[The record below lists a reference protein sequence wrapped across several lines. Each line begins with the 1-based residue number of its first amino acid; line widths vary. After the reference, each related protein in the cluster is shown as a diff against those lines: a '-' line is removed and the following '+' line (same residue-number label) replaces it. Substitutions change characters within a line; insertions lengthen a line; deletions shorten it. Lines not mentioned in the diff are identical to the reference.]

1 MIYRDSFKLLM
12 KRIKLLFF
20 SLLLSFNISAF
31 DEFLVSDIRI
41 IGLQRVSTGSIFN
54 VIPISVGDKIDI
66 RKSNDIVKSLFSTEQ
81 FDDIQIG
88 KDSNTLI
95 ITVVERPS
103 ISAIELS
110 GNKALKTEQLLESL
124 DGVGIKEGEV
134 YKRSTL
140 EKVKSELIR
149 SYASNGRYGAGVEIN
164 EIIKPRNRIEI
175 NIEVD
180 EGNSAKI
187 EKIIIIG
194 NEIYSD
200 EDLLDSFE
208 LSEGSFFSFLS
219 SDNQYSREKLIGD
232 IETLESF
239 YRDRGYLKFSI
250 ESSQISLSRDKKSI
264 FITYNVNEGKKYTI
278 NNVNVVG
285 EIPFDEQL
293 YLEIIDS
300 LKDETYSQA
309 QITNIEEF
317 FLNVLGNRGYA
328 FAEVSGGTEVIED
341 SNKVDLTFSIA
352 PGNKTYTRKILFTGN
367 NITQDH
373 VLRREMR
380 QFEGAWSSDNSIE
393 AGKVRLERLGFFKE
407 VNVETIPVAGSEDQI
422 DIIYSVEEETTGS
435 VGGNIGY
442 SDFGLM
448 LGFNLQEKNFFGT
461 GNTVGIG
468 INKNI
473 YSEVYNLSFM
483 DPYATKDGV
492 SLGYNIYFRET
503 DYGEFNV
510 ANYLT
515 NSNGFGAQFGYPTSD
530 ITRLGFNL
538 TYDKTDIDVG
548 TLPAREI
555 YDFVSKEG
563 NVFETVT
570 AQFSWQRVTLNRGLF
585 PTAGSSTVV
594 SLSSTI
600 PGSDLSYY
608 RTNIRQ
614 RYYRPLSQNFVFG
627 FQGEIGYLDA
637 YGDTEETP
645 FFQNFYAGGPRSL
658 RGFESNTLGPRSTD
672 APCYEF
678 NYEEETC
685 PNLLDIDGDGELD
698 SPYINPY
705 ANSTSRYRDRPIGGN
720 IKVEG
725 SIQLIFKLPF
735 IEDQR
740 SLRSALFFD
749 FGNVFSNNCK
759 EYQINC
765 AEPSVEDLRYS
776 YGVGVTWIT
785 GFGPLSLAIA
795 KPTNAGPRER
805 TEEFQFT
812 VGNVF

>member
-1 MIYRDSFKLLM
+1 MKFKTIFLTA
-12 KRIKLLFF
+12 
-20 SLLLSFNISAF
+20 LLSFNLLSF

-41 IGLQRVSTGSIFN
+41 VGLQRVSTGSIFN
-54 VIPISVGDKIDI
+54 VIPISVGDRIDL
-66 RKSNDIVKSLFSTEQ
+66 RKSTDIVRSLFSTEQ
-81 FDDIQIG
+81 FDDIQVSKEG
-88 KDSNTLI
+88 NTLI
-95 ITVVERPS
+95 ISVIERPS
-103 ISAIELS
+103 ISAIDIS

-140 EKVKSELIR
+140 EKVKSELVR
-149 SYASNGRYGAGVEIN
+149 SYASNGRYGAGVEIE
-164 EIIKPRNRIEI
+164 EITKPRNRIDI
-175 NIEVD
+175 NIIVD

-187 EKIIIIG
+187 KKINIIG
-194 NEIYSD
+194 NEIFTD
-200 EDLLDSFE
+200 EELLDSFE

-219 SDNQYSREKLIGD
+219 NNNQYSREKLVGD
-232 IETLESF
+232 IETLESY

-264 FITYNVNEGKKYTI
+264 FITFNVNEGKKYTI
-278 NNVNVVG
+278 NNVNIIG
-285 EIPFDEQL
+285 EIPFEENI
-293 YLEIIDS
+293 YINILEN
-300 LKDETYSQA
+300 LKKETYSQA
-309 QITNIEEF
+309 QITSIEEF
-317 FLNVLGNRGYA
+317 FVDVLGNRGYA
-328 FAEVSGGTEVIED
+328 FAEVKGDTETIDD
-341 SNKVDLTFSIA
+341 SNQVDLTFAVI
-352 PGNKTYTRKILFTGN
+352 PGKKTYTRKILFTGN
-367 NITQDH
+367 HVTQDE

-380 QFEGAWSSDNSIE
+380 QFEGAWSSNNSIE
-393 AGKVRLERLGFFKE
+393 AGKVRLERLGYFKE
-407 VNVETIPVAGSEDQI
+407 VNVETLPVVGTEDQI
-422 DIIYSVEEETTGS
+422 DIVYSVEEETTGS
-435 VGGNIGY
+435 VGGNLGY

-448 LGFNLQEKNFFGT
+448 LGFNLQEQNFLGS

-473 YSEVYNLSFM
+473 YSESYNISFV
-483 DPYATKDGV
+483 DPYATEDGV

-515 NSNGFGAQFGYPTSD
+515 NSNGLGAQFGYPISD
-530 ITRLGFNL
+530 ITRLGFSL

-555 YDFVSKEG
+555 YDFVAAEG
-563 NVFETVT
+563 NLFETLS
-570 AQFSWQRVTLNRGLF
+570 AQASWQRVTLNRGLF
-585 PTAGSSTVV
+585 PTSGSSTVL
-594 SLSSTI
+594 SLSATI
-600 PGSDLSYY
+600 PGSDLNYY
-608 RTNIRQ
+608 RANIRQ
-614 RYYRPLSQNFVFG
+614 RYYRPLSNNFVFG
-627 FQGEIGYLDA
+627 FQGELGYLNA

-685 PNLLDIDGDGELD
+685 PNLIDTDGDGVLD

-705 ANSTSRYRDRPIGGN
+705 ANTTSRYRDRPIGGN
-720 IKVEG
+720 IKIEG
-725 SIQLIFKLPF
+725 SLQLIFKLPI

-740 SLRSALFFD
+740 SIRSAFFLD
-749 FGNVFSNNCK
+749 FGNVFSDNCRD
-759 EYQINC
+759 YQINC
-765 AEPSVEDLRYS
+765 YKPSVDDLRYS

-795 KPTNAGPRER
+795 KPSNAGPQER

>member
-1 MIYRDSFKLLM
+1 M
-12 KRIKLLFF
+12 KQIKLVLI
-20 SLLLSFNISAF
+20 SLLLSTQLLAF

-54 VIPISVGDKIDI
+54 VIPISVGDKIDS

-88 KDSNTLI
+88 KDGNTLI
-95 ITVVERPS
+95 ITVTERPS
-103 ISAIELS
+103 ISAIDIS
-110 GNKALKTEQLLESL
+110 GNKALKTEQLMESL

-140 EKVKSELIR
+140 EKVKSELVR
-149 SYASNGRYGAGVEIN
+149 SYASNGRYGAGVEI
-164 EIIKPRNRIEI
+164 EEVIKPRNRIEI
-175 NIEVD
+175 NIDVD
-180 EGNSAKI
+180 EGKSATIKKI
-187 EKIIIIG
+187 NIIG
-194 NEIYSD
+194 NEIYTNEELID
-200 EDLLDSFE
+200 GFE
-208 LSEGSFFSFLS
+208 LSEGSFFSFLAN
-219 SDNQYSREKLIGD
+219 DNQYSREKLKGD

-239 YRDRGYLKFSI
+239 YRNRGYLKFSI

-264 FITYNVNEGKKYTI
+264 FITFNVNEGDKYKI
-278 NNVNVVG
+278 NDVDVVG
-285 EIPFDEQL
+285 DIPFEEAIYKDIVE
-293 YLEIIDS
+293 S
-300 LKDETYSQA
+300 LKDTTYSQA
-309 QITNIEEF
+309 QITGIEEYF
-317 FLNVLGNRGYA
+317 INILGNRGYA
-328 FAEVSGGTEVIED
+328 FAEVAGNPEIDEESNEVKLI
-341 SNKVDLTFSIA
+341 FSVQ
-352 PGNKTYTRKILFTGN
+352 PGNRTYTRKILFTGN
-367 NITQDH
+367 NITQDQ

-380 QFEGAWSSDNSIE
+380 QFEGAWTSDNAIE
-393 AGKVRLERLGFFKE
+393 AGKVRLERLGYFKE
-407 VNVETIPVAGSEDQI
+407 VSVETIPVPGTDDQI
-422 DIIYSVEEETTGS
+422 DISYSVEEETTGS
-435 VGGNIGY
+435 IGGNIGY

-448 LGFNLQEKNFFGT
+448 LGFNLQEQNFLGS

-473 YSEVYNLSFM
+473 YSEMYNISYM
-483 DPYATKDGV
+483 NPYATRDGV
-492 SLGYNIYFRET
+492 SLGYNLYFRET

-515 NSNGFGAQFGYPTSD
+515 NSNGFGAQFGYPISD
-530 ITRLGFNL
+530 ITRLGFNI

-548 TLPAREI
+548 SLPAREI
-555 YDFVSKEG
+555 YDFVSAEG
-563 NVFETVT
+563 NIFETLS
-570 AQFSWQRVTLNRGLF
+570 AQLSWQRVTLNRGLF
-585 PTAGSSTVV
+585 PTDGASTVL
-594 SLSSTI
+594 SFSSTI

-608 RTNIRQ
+608 RLNVRQ
-614 RYYRPLSQNFVFG
+614 RYYQPLTQNLVFG
-627 FQGEIGYLDA
+627 FQGELGYLNA

-678 NYEEETC
+678 NYAEGTC

-698 SPYINPY
+698 TPYYNPY
-705 ANSTSRYRDRPIGGN
+705 ANQTSRYRDAPIGGN
-720 IKVEG
+720 IKIEG
-725 SIQLIFKLPF
+725 SLQLIFKLPF

-740 SLRSALFFD
+740 SLRSAFFFD
-749 FGNVFSNNCK
+749 FGNVFSDNCK

-765 AEPSVEDLRYS
+765 SEPSIDDLRYS
-776 YGVGVTWIT
+776 YGVGITWIT
-785 GFGPLSLAIA
+785 GFGPMSLAIA

>member
-1 MIYRDSFKLLM
+1 MKFKTIFLTA
-12 KRIKLLFF
+12 
-20 SLLLSFNISAF
+20 LLSLNLLSF

-41 IGLQRVSTGSIFN
+41 VGLQRVSTGSIFN
-54 VIPISVGDKIDI
+54 VIPISVGDRIDL
-66 RKSNDIVKSLFSTEQ
+66 RKSTDIVRSLFSTEQ
-81 FDDIQIG
+81 FDDIQVSKEG
-88 KDSNTLI
+88 NTLI
-95 ITVVERPS
+95 ISVIERPS
-103 ISAIELS
+103 ISAIDIS

-140 EKVKSELIR
+140 EKVKSELVR
-149 SYASNGRYGAGVEIN
+149 SYASNGRYGAGVEIE
-164 EIIKPRNRIEI
+164 EITKPRNRIDI
-175 NIEVD
+175 NIIVD

-187 EKIIIIG
+187 KKINIIG
-194 NEIYSD
+194 NEIFTD
-200 EDLLDSFE
+200 EELLDSFE

-219 SDNQYSREKLIGD
+219 NNNQYSREKLVGD
-232 IETLESF
+232 IETLESY

-264 FITYNVNEGKKYTI
+264 FITFNINEGKKYTI
-278 NNVNVVG
+278 NNVNIIG
-285 EIPFDEQL
+285 EIPFEENI
-293 YLEIIDS
+293 YINILEN
-300 LKDETYSQA
+300 LKKETYSQA
-309 QITNIEEF
+309 QITSIEEF
-317 FLNVLGNRGYA
+317 FVDVLGNRGYA
-328 FAEVSGGTEVIED
+328 FAEVKGDTETIED
-341 SNKVDLTFSIA
+341 SNQVDLTFAVI
-352 PGNKTYTRKILFTGN
+352 PGKKTYTRKILFTGN
-367 NITQDH
+367 HVTQDE

-380 QFEGAWSSDNSIE
+380 QFEGAWSSNNSIE
-393 AGKVRLERLGFFKE
+393 AGKVRLERLGYFKE
-407 VNVETIPVAGSEDQI
+407 VNVETLPVVGTEDQI
-422 DIIYSVEEETTGS
+422 DIVYSVEEETTGS
-435 VGGNIGY
+435 VGGNLGY

-448 LGFNLQEKNFFGT
+448 LGFNLQEQNFLGS

-473 YSEVYNLSFM
+473 YSESYNISFV
-483 DPYATKDGV
+483 DPYATEDGV

-515 NSNGFGAQFGYPTSD
+515 NSNGLGAQFGYPISD
-530 ITRLGFNL
+530 ITRLGFSL
-538 TYDKTDIDVG
+538 TYDKTDIDIG

-555 YDFVSKEG
+555 YDFVAAED
-563 NVFETVT
+563 NLFETLS
-570 AQFSWQRVTLNRGLF
+570 AQASWQRVTLNRGLF
-585 PTAGSSTVV
+585 PTSGSSTVL
-594 SLSSTI
+594 SLSATI
-600 PGSDLSYY
+600 PGSDLNYY
-608 RTNIRQ
+608 RANIRQ
-614 RYYRPLSQNFVFG
+614 RYYRPLSNNFVFG
-627 FQGEIGYLDA
+627 FQGELGYLNA

-685 PNLLDIDGDGELD
+685 PNLIDTDGDGVLD

-705 ANSTSRYRDRPIGGN
+705 ANTTSRYRDRPIGGN
-720 IKVEG
+720 IKIEG
-725 SIQLIFKLPF
+725 SLQLIFKLPI

-740 SLRSALFFD
+740 SIRSAFFLD
-749 FGNVFSNNCK
+749 FGNVFSDNCRD
-759 EYQINC
+759 YQINC
-765 AEPSVEDLRYS
+765 YKPSVDDLRYS

-795 KPTNAGPRER
+795 KPSNAGPQER

>member
-1 MIYRDSFKLLM
+1 MKFKTIFLTA
-12 KRIKLLFF
+12 F
-20 SLLLSFNISAF
+20 LSFNLLSF

-41 IGLQRVSTGSIFN
+41 VGLQRVSTGSIFN
-54 VIPISVGDKIDI
+54 VIPISVGDRIDL
-66 RKSNDIVKSLFSTEQ
+66 RKSTDIVRSLFSTEQ
-81 FDDIQIG
+81 FDDIQVSKEG
-88 KDSNTLI
+88 NTLI
-95 ITVVERPS
+95 ISVIERPS
-103 ISAIELS
+103 ISAIDIS

-140 EKVKSELIR
+140 EKVKSELVR
-149 SYASNGRYGAGVEIN
+149 SYASNGRYGAGVEIE
-164 EIIKPRNRIEI
+164 EITKPRNRIDI
-175 NIEVD
+175 NIIVD

-187 EKIIIIG
+187 KKINIIG
-194 NEIYSD
+194 NEIFTD
-200 EDLLDSFE
+200 EELLDSFE

-219 SDNQYSREKLIGD
+219 NNNQYSREKLVGD
-232 IETLESF
+232 IETLESY

-264 FITYNVNEGKKYTI
+264 FITFNVNEGKKYTI
-278 NNVNVVG
+278 NDVNIIG
-285 EIPFDEQL
+285 EIPFEENI
-293 YLEIIDS
+293 YINILEN
-300 LKDETYSQA
+300 LKKETYSQA
-309 QITNIEEF
+309 QITSIEEF
-317 FLNVLGNRGYA
+317 FVDVLGNRGYA
-328 FAEVSGGTEVIED
+328 FAEVKGDTETIDD
-341 SNKVDLTFSIA
+341 SNQVDLTFAVI
-352 PGNKTYTRKILFTGN
+352 PGKKTYTRKILFTGN
-367 NITQDH
+367 HVTQDE

-380 QFEGAWSSDNSIE
+380 QFEGAWSSNNSIE
-393 AGKVRLERLGFFKE
+393 AGKVRLERLGYFKE
-407 VNVETIPVAGSEDQI
+407 VNVETLPAVGTEDQI
-422 DIIYSVEEETTGS
+422 DIVYSVEEETTGS
-435 VGGNIGY
+435 VGGNLGY

-448 LGFNLQEKNFFGT
+448 LGFNLQEQNFLGS

-473 YSEVYNLSFM
+473 YSESYNISFV
-483 DPYATKDGV
+483 DPYATEDGV

-515 NSNGFGAQFGYPTSD
+515 NSNGLGAQFGYPISD
-530 ITRLGFNL
+530 ITRLGFSL

-555 YDFVSKEG
+555 YDFVAAEG
-563 NVFETVT
+563 NLFETLS
-570 AQFSWQRVTLNRGLF
+570 AQASWQRVTLNRGLF
-585 PTAGSSTVV
+585 PTSGSSTVL
-594 SLSSTI
+594 SLSATI
-600 PGSDLSYY
+600 PGSDLNYY
-608 RTNIRQ
+608 RANIRQ
-614 RYYRPLSQNFVFG
+614 RYYRPLSNNFVFG
-627 FQGEIGYLDA
+627 FQGELGYLNA

-685 PNLLDIDGDGELD
+685 PNLIDTDGDGVLD

-705 ANSTSRYRDRPIGGN
+705 ANTTSRYRDRPIGGN
-720 IKVEG
+720 IKIEG
-725 SIQLIFKLPF
+725 SLQLIFKLPI

-740 SLRSALFFD
+740 SIRSAFFLD
-749 FGNVFSNNCK
+749 FGNVFSDNCRD
-759 EYQINC
+759 YQINC
-765 AEPSVEDLRYS
+765 YKPSVDDLRYS

-795 KPTNAGPRER
+795 KPSNAGPQER

>member
-1 MIYRDSFKLLM
+1 MKFKTIFLTA
-12 KRIKLLFF
+12 
-20 SLLLSFNISAF
+20 LLSFNLLSF

-41 IGLQRVSTGSIFN
+41 VGLQRVSTGSIFN
-54 VIPISVGDKIDI
+54 VIPISVGDRIDL
-66 RKSNDIVKSLFSTEQ
+66 RKSTDIVRSLFSTEQ
-81 FDDIQIG
+81 FDDIQVSKEG
-88 KDSNTLI
+88 NTLI
-95 ITVVERPS
+95 ISVIERPS
-103 ISAIELS
+103 ISAIDIS

-140 EKVKSELIR
+140 EKVKSELVR
-149 SYASNGRYGAGVEIN
+149 SYASNGRYGAGVEIE
-164 EIIKPRNRIEI
+164 EITKPRNRIDI
-175 NIEVD
+175 NIIVD

-187 EKIIIIG
+187 KKINIIG
-194 NEIYSD
+194 NEIFTD
-200 EDLLDSFE
+200 EELLDSFE

-219 SDNQYSREKLIGD
+219 NNNQYSREKLVGD
-232 IETLESF
+232 IETLESY

-264 FITYNVNEGKKYTI
+264 FITFNVNEGKKYTI
-278 NNVNVVG
+278 NNVNIIG
-285 EIPFDEQL
+285 EIPFEENI
-293 YLEIIDS
+293 YINILEN
-300 LKDETYSQA
+300 LKKETYSQA
-309 QITNIEEF
+309 QITSIEEF
-317 FLNVLGNRGYA
+317 FVDVLGNRGYA
-328 FAEVSGGTEVIED
+328 FAEVKGDTETIDD
-341 SNKVDLTFSIA
+341 SNQVDLTFAVI
-352 PGNKTYTRKILFTGN
+352 PGKKTYTRKILFTGN
-367 NITQDH
+367 HVTQDE

-380 QFEGAWSSDNSIE
+380 QFEGAWSSNNSIE
-393 AGKVRLERLGFFKE
+393 AGKVRLERLGYFKE
-407 VNVETIPVAGSEDQI
+407 VNVETLPVVGTDDQI
-422 DIIYSVEEETTGS
+422 DIVYSVEEETTGS
-435 VGGNIGY
+435 VGGNLGY

-448 LGFNLQEKNFFGT
+448 LGFNLQEQNFLGS

-473 YSEVYNLSFM
+473 YSESYNISFV
-483 DPYATKDGV
+483 DPYATEDGV

-515 NSNGFGAQFGYPTSD
+515 NSNGLGAQFGYPISD
-530 ITRLGFNL
+530 ITRLGFSL
-538 TYDKTDIDVG
+538 TYDKTDIDIG

-555 YDFVSKEG
+555 YDFVAAEG
-563 NVFETVT
+563 NLFETLS
-570 AQFSWQRVTLNRGLF
+570 AQASWQRVTLNRGLF
-585 PTAGSSTVV
+585 PTSGSSTVL
-594 SLSSTI
+594 SLSATI
-600 PGSDLSYY
+600 PGSDLNYY
-608 RTNIRQ
+608 RANIRQ
-614 RYYRPLSQNFVFG
+614 RYYRPLSSNFVFG
-627 FQGEIGYLDA
+627 FQGELGYLNA

-685 PNLLDIDGDGELD
+685 PNLIDTDGDGVLD

-705 ANSTSRYRDRPIGGN
+705 ANTTSRYRDRPIGGN
-720 IKVEG
+720 IKIEG
-725 SIQLIFKLPF
+725 SLQLIFKLPI

-740 SLRSALFFD
+740 SIRSAFFLD
-749 FGNVFSNNCK
+749 FGNVFSDNCRD
-759 EYQINC
+759 YQINC
-765 AEPSVEDLRYS
+765 YKPSVDDLRYS

-795 KPTNAGPRER
+795 KPSNAGPQER

>member
-1 MIYRDSFKLLM
+1 MKNLRIIFLSF
-12 KRIKLLFF
+12 
-20 SLLLSFNISAF
+20 LLSLNLHAF

-54 VIPISVGDKIDI
+54 VIPISVGDRIDV
-66 RKSNDIVKSLFSTEQ
+66 RKSNDIVRSLFSTEQ

-88 KDSNTLI
+88 KDGNTLV
-95 ITVVERPS
+95 ITVLERPS
-103 ISAIELS
+103 ISSIEIS

-140 EKVKSELIR
+140 EKVKSELVR
-149 SYASNGRYGAGVEIN
+149 SYASNGRYGADVEIN
-164 EIIKPRNRIEI
+164 EILKPRNRLEI
-175 NIEVD
+175 SIEVD

-187 EKIIIIG
+187 KKISIIG
-194 NEIYSD
+194 NETYTDD
-200 EDLLDSFE
+200 ELLDSFE

-219 SDNQYSREKLIGD
+219 SNNQYSREKLVGD
-232 IETLESF
+232 LETLESY

-264 FITYNVNEGKKYTI
+264 FITYNVNEGNKYTI
-278 NNVNVVG
+278 HDVDVIG
-285 EIPFDEQL
+285 EIPFEEEV
-293 YLEIIDS
+293 YIDIVNS
-300 LKDETYSQA
+300 LKDQTYSQA
-309 QITNIEEF
+309 QITSIEEF
-317 FLNVLGNRGYA
+317 FINVLGNRGYA
-328 FAEVSGGTEVIED
+328 FAEVSGDTQIIDDSDEV
-341 SNKVDLTFSIA
+341 KLTFTVV
-352 PGNKTYTRKILFTGN
+352 PGKKTYTRKIIFTGN
-367 NITQDH
+367 NVTQDY

-380 QFEGAWSSDNSIE
+380 QFEGAWTSDNSIE
-393 AGKVRLERLGFFKE
+393 AGKVRLERLGYFKE
-407 VNVETIPVAGSEDQI
+407 VNVETIPVVGTEDQI
-422 DIIYSVEEETTGS
+422 DIVYSVDEETTGS

-448 LGFNLQEKNFFGT
+448 LGFNLQEQNFLGT

-473 YSEVYNLSFM
+473 YSEMYNLSFM
-483 DPYATKDGV
+483 NPYATKDGV

-515 NSNGFGAQFGYPTSD
+515 NSNGLGAQFGYPTSD

-555 YDFVSKEG
+555 YDFVSAEG
-563 NVFETVT
+563 NVFETLS

-585 PTAGSSTVV
+585 PTAGASTVF
-594 SLSSTI
+594 SLSTTI

-608 RTNIRQ
+608 RASLRQ
-614 RYYRPLSQNFVFG
+614 RYYRPLSSNFVFG
-627 FQGEIGYLDA
+627 FNGELGYLDA
-637 YGDTEETP
+637 YGDTKETP

-685 PNLLDIDGDGELD
+685 PNLLDTDGDGEAD
-698 SPYINPY
+698 TPYINPY

-725 SIQLIFKLPF
+725 SLQLIFRLPF

-740 SLRSALFFD
+740 SLRSAFFFD
-749 FGNVFSNNCK
+749 FGNVFSDNCK
-759 EYQINC
+759 DYQINC
-765 AEPSVEDLRYS
+765 AKPALEDLRYS

-785 GFGPLSLAIA
+785 GFGPLSLAIS
-795 KPTNAGPRER
+795 KPTNAGPQER

>member
-1 MIYRDSFKLLM
+1 M
-12 KRIKLLFF
+12 
-20 SLLLSFNISAF
+20 SLLLSTQLLAF

-54 VIPISVGDKIDI
+54 VIPISVGDKIDS

-88 KDSNTLI
+88 KDGNTLI
-95 ITVVERPS
+95 ITVTERPS
-103 ISAIELS
+103 ISAIDIS
-110 GNKALKTEQLLESL
+110 GNKALKTEQLMESL

-140 EKVKSELIR
+140 EKVKSELVR
-149 SYASNGRYGAGVEIN
+149 SYASNGRYGAGVEI
-164 EIIKPRNRIEI
+164 EEVIKPRNRIEI

-180 EGNSAKI
+180 EGKSATIKKI
-187 EKIIIIG
+187 NIIG
-194 NEIYSD
+194 NEIYTNEELID
-200 EDLLDSFE
+200 GFE
-208 LSEGSFFSFLS
+208 LSEGSFFSFLAN
-219 SDNQYSREKLIGD
+219 DNQYSREKLKGD

-239 YRDRGYLKFSI
+239 YRNRGYLKFSI

-264 FITYNVNEGKKYTI
+264 FITFNINEGDKYKI
-278 NNVNVVG
+278 NDVDVVG
-285 EIPFDEQL
+285 DIPFEEAIYKDIVE
-293 YLEIIDS
+293 S
-300 LKDETYSQA
+300 LKDTTYSQA
-309 QITNIEEF
+309 QITGIEEYF
-317 FLNVLGNRGYA
+317 INILGNRGYA
-328 FAEVSGGTEVIED
+328 FAEVAGNPEIDEESNEVKLI
-341 SNKVDLTFSIA
+341 FSVQ
-352 PGNKTYTRKILFTGN
+352 PGNRTYTRKILFTGN
-367 NITQDH
+367 NITQDQ

-380 QFEGAWSSDNSIE
+380 QFEGAWTSDNAIE
-393 AGKVRLERLGFFKE
+393 AGKVRLERLGYFKE
-407 VNVETIPVAGSEDQI
+407 VSVETIPVPGTDDQI
-422 DIIYSVEEETTGS
+422 DITYSVEEETTGS
-435 VGGNIGY
+435 IGGNIGY

-448 LGFNLQEKNFFGT
+448 LGFNLQEQNFLGS

-473 YSEVYNLSFM
+473 YSEMYNISYM
-483 DPYATKDGV
+483 NPYATRDGV
-492 SLGYNIYFRET
+492 SLGYNLYFRET

-515 NSNGFGAQFGYPTSD
+515 NSNGFGAQFGYPISD
-530 ITRLGFNL
+530 ITRLGFNI

-548 TLPAREI
+548 SLPAREI
-555 YDFVSKEG
+555 YDFVSAEG
-563 NVFETVT
+563 NIFETLS
-570 AQFSWQRVTLNRGLF
+570 AQLSWQRVTLNRGLF
-585 PTAGSSTVV
+585 PTDGASTVL
-594 SLSSTI
+594 SFSSTI

-608 RTNIRQ
+608 RLNVRQ
-614 RYYRPLSQNFVFG
+614 RYYQPLTQNLVFG
-627 FQGEIGYLDA
+627 FQGELGYLNA

-678 NYEEETC
+678 NYAEGTC

-698 SPYINPY
+698 TPYYNPY
-705 ANSTSRYRDRPIGGN
+705 ANQTSRYRDAPIGGN
-720 IKVEG
+720 IKIEG
-725 SIQLIFKLPF
+725 SLQLIFKLPF

-740 SLRSALFFD
+740 SLRSAFFFD
-749 FGNVFSNNCK
+749 FGNVFSDNCK

-765 AEPSVEDLRYS
+765 SEPSIDDLRYS
-776 YGVGVTWIT
+776 YGVGITWIT
-785 GFGPLSLAIA
+785 GFGPMSLAIA

>member
-1 MIYRDSFKLLM
+1 M
-12 KRIKLLFF
+12 KQIKLVLI
-20 SLLLSFNISAF
+20 SLLLSTQLLAF

-54 VIPISVGDKIDI
+54 VIPISVGDKIDS

-88 KDSNTLI
+88 KDGNTLI
-95 ITVVERPS
+95 ITVTERPS
-103 ISAIELS
+103 ISAIDIS
-110 GNKALKTEQLLESL
+110 GNKALKTEQLMESL

-140 EKVKSELIR
+140 EKVKSELVR
-149 SYASNGRYGAGVEIN
+149 SYASNGRYGAGVEI
-164 EIIKPRNRIEI
+164 EEVIKPRNRIEI

-180 EGNSAKI
+180 EGKSATIKKI
-187 EKIIIIG
+187 NIIG
-194 NEIYSD
+194 NEIYTNEELID
-200 EDLLDSFE
+200 GFE
-208 LSEGSFFSFLS
+208 LSEGSFFSFLAN
-219 SDNQYSREKLIGD
+219 DNQYSREKLKGD

-239 YRDRGYLKFSI
+239 YRNRGYLKFSI

-264 FITYNVNEGKKYTI
+264 FITFNINEGDKYKI
-278 NNVNVVG
+278 NDVDVVG
-285 EIPFDEQL
+285 DIPFEEAIYKDIVE
-293 YLEIIDS
+293 S
-300 LKDETYSQA
+300 LKDTTYSQA
-309 QITNIEEF
+309 QITGIEEYF
-317 FLNVLGNRGYA
+317 INILGNRGYA
-328 FAEVSGGTEVIED
+328 FAEVAGNPEIDEENREVKLI
-341 SNKVDLTFSIA
+341 FSVQ
-352 PGNKTYTRKILFTGN
+352 PGNRTYTRKILFTGN
-367 NITQDH
+367 DITQDQ

-380 QFEGAWSSDNSIE
+380 QFEGAWTSDNAIE
-393 AGKVRLERLGFFKE
+393 AGKVRLERLGYFKE
-407 VNVETIPVAGSEDQI
+407 VNVETIPVPGTDDQI
-422 DIIYSVEEETTGS
+422 DISYSVEEETTGS
-435 VGGNIGY
+435 IGGNIGY

-448 LGFNLQEKNFFGT
+448 LGFNLQEQNFLGS

-473 YSEVYNLSFM
+473 YSEMYNISYM
-483 DPYATKDGV
+483 NPYATRDGV
-492 SLGYNIYFRET
+492 SLGYNLYFRET

-515 NSNGFGAQFGYPTSD
+515 NSNGFGAQFGYPISD
-530 ITRLGFNL
+530 ITRLGFNI

-548 TLPAREI
+548 SLPAREI
-555 YDFVSKEG
+555 YDFVSAEG
-563 NVFETVT
+563 NIFETLS
-570 AQFSWQRVTLNRGLF
+570 AQLSWQRVTLNRGLF
-585 PTAGSSTVV
+585 PTDGASTVL
-594 SLSSTI
+594 SFSSTI

-608 RTNIRQ
+608 RLNVRQ
-614 RYYRPLSQNFVFG
+614 RYYQPLTQNLVFG
-627 FQGEIGYLDA
+627 FQGELGYLNA

-678 NYEEETC
+678 NYAEGTC

-698 SPYINPY
+698 TPYYNPY
-705 ANSTSRYRDRPIGGN
+705 ANQTSRYRDAPIGGN
-720 IKVEG
+720 IKIEG
-725 SIQLIFKLPF
+725 SLQLIFKLPF

-740 SLRSALFFD
+740 SLRSAFFFD
-749 FGNVFSNNCK
+749 FGNVFSDNCK

-765 AEPSVEDLRYS
+765 SEPSIDDLRYS
-776 YGVGVTWIT
+776 YGVGITWIT
-785 GFGPLSLAIA
+785 GFGPMSLAIA

>member
-1 MIYRDSFKLLM
+1 M
-12 KRIKLLFF
+12 KFRTIFLTA
-20 SLLLSFNISAF
+20 LLSFNLLSF

-41 IGLQRVSTGSIFN
+41 VGLQRVSTGSIFN
-54 VIPISVGDKIDI
+54 VIPISVGDRIDL
-66 RKSNDIVKSLFSTEQ
+66 RKSTDIVRSLFSTEQ
-81 FDDIQIG
+81 FDDIQVSKEG
-88 KDSNTLI
+88 NTLI
-95 ITVVERPS
+95 ISVIERPS
-103 ISAIELS
+103 ISAIDIS

-140 EKVKSELIR
+140 EKVKSELVR
-149 SYASNGRYGAGVEIN
+149 SYASNGRYGAGVEIE
-164 EIIKPRNRIEI
+164 EITKPRNRIDI
-175 NIEVD
+175 NIIVD

-187 EKIIIIG
+187 KKINIIG
-194 NEIYSD
+194 NEIFTD
-200 EDLLDSFE
+200 EELLDSFE

-219 SDNQYSREKLIGD
+219 NNNQYSREKLVGD
-232 IETLESF
+232 IETLESY

-264 FITYNVNEGKKYTI
+264 FITFNVNEGKKYTI
-278 NNVNVVG
+278 NNVNIIG
-285 EIPFDEQL
+285 EIPFEENI
-293 YLEIIDS
+293 YINILEN
-300 LKDETYSQA
+300 LKKETYSQA
-309 QITNIEEF
+309 QITSIEEF
-317 FLNVLGNRGYA
+317 FVDVLGNRGYA
-328 FAEVSGGTEVIED
+328 FAEVKGDTETIDD
-341 SNKVDLTFSIA
+341 SNQVDLTFAVI
-352 PGNKTYTRKILFTGN
+352 PGKKTYTRKILFTGN
-367 NITQDH
+367 HVTQDE

-380 QFEGAWSSDNSIE
+380 QFEGAWSSNNSIE
-393 AGKVRLERLGFFKE
+393 AGKVRLERLGYFKE
-407 VNVETIPVAGSEDQI
+407 VNVETLPVVGTEDQI
-422 DIIYSVEEETTGS
+422 DIVYSVEEETTGS
-435 VGGNIGY
+435 VGGNLGY

-448 LGFNLQEKNFFGT
+448 LGFNLQEQNFLGS

-473 YSEVYNLSFM
+473 YSESYNISFV
-483 DPYATKDGV
+483 DPYATEDGV

-515 NSNGFGAQFGYPTSD
+515 NSNGLGAQFGYPISD
-530 ITRLGFNL
+530 ITRLGFSL
-538 TYDKTDIDVG
+538 TYDKTDIDIG

-555 YDFVSKEG
+555 YDFVAAEG
-563 NVFETVT
+563 NLFETLS
-570 AQFSWQRVTLNRGLF
+570 AQASWQRVTLNRGLF
-585 PTAGSSTVV
+585 PTSGSSTVL
-594 SLSSTI
+594 SLSATI
-600 PGSDLSYY
+600 PGSDLNYY
-608 RTNIRQ
+608 RANIRQ
-614 RYYRPLSQNFVFG
+614 RYYRPLSNNFVFG
-627 FQGEIGYLDA
+627 FQGELGYLNA

-685 PNLLDIDGDGELD
+685 PNLIDTDGDGVLD

-705 ANSTSRYRDRPIGGN
+705 ANTTSRYRDRPIGGN
-720 IKVEG
+720 IKIEG
-725 SIQLIFKLPF
+725 SLQLIFKLPI

-740 SLRSALFFD
+740 SIRSAFFLD
-749 FGNVFSNNCK
+749 FGNVFSDNCRD
-759 EYQINC
+759 YQINC
-765 AEPSVEDLRYS
+765 YKPSVDDLRYS

-795 KPTNAGPRER
+795 KPSNAGPQER

>member
-1 MIYRDSFKLLM
+1 MNKL
-12 KRIKLLFF
+12 KLIFLS
-20 SLLLSFNISAF
+20 SLLSIQIFAF

-54 VIPISVGDKIDI
+54 VIPISVGDRIDI

-88 KDSNTLI
+88 KDGNTLI
-95 ITVVERPS
+95 ITVAERPS
-103 ISAIELS
+103 ISAIDIS

-140 EKVKSELIR
+140 EKVKSELVR
-149 SYASNGRYGAGVEIN
+149 SYASNGRYGADVVITELP
-164 EIIKPRNRIEI
+164 KPRNRLEI

-180 EGNSAKI
+180 EGKSAKI
-187 EKIIIIG
+187 KRIIIIG

-200 EDLLDSFE
+200 EELLDSFE

-219 SDNQYSREKLIGD
+219 SNDQYSREKLVGD
-232 IETLESF
+232 IETLESY

-278 NNVNVVG
+278 NDVDVVG
-285 EIPFDEQL
+285 EIPFEEEV
-293 YLEIIDS
+293 YINIINN
-300 LKDETYSQA
+300 LKDQTYSQA
-309 QITNIEEF
+309 QITGIEEF
-317 FLNVLGNRGYA
+317 FVNVLGNRGYA
-328 FAEVSGGTEVIED
+328 FAEVNGSTEITED
-341 SNKVDLTFSIA
+341 SNKVKLTFSVA

-367 NITQDH
+367 DITQDY

-393 AGKVRLERLGFFKE
+393 AGKVRLERLGYFKE
-407 VNVETIPVAGSEDQI
+407 VNVETVPVVGTEDQI

-435 VGGNIGY
+435 VGGNVGY
-442 SDFGLM
+442 SDFGIM
-448 LGFNLQEKNFFGT
+448 LGFNLQEQNFLGS

-473 YSEVYNLSFM
+473 YSEMYNLSFA

-515 NSNGFGAQFGYPTSD
+515 NSSGFGAQFGYPTSD

-555 YDFVSKEG
+555 YDFVAAEG
-563 NVFETVT
+563 NIFETLT

-585 PTAGSSTVV
+585 PTAGSSTVLSV
-594 SLSSTI
+594 STTV

-608 RTNIRQ
+608 RASVRQ
-614 RYYRPLSQNFVFG
+614 RYYRPLSANFVFG
-627 FQGEIGYLDA
+627 FQGELGYLDA

-678 NYEEETC
+678 NYAEATC
-685 PNLLDIDGDGELD
+685 PNLIDTDGDGELD

-725 SIQLIFKLPF
+725 SLQLIFKLPF

-740 SLRSALFFD
+740 SLRSAFFFD
-749 FGNVFSNNCK
+749 FGNVFSDNCK

-765 AEPSVEDLRYS
+765 AKPAVEDLRYS

-795 KPTNAGPRER
+795 KPANAGPQER

>member
-1 MIYRDSFKLLM
+1 MKFKTIFLTA
-12 KRIKLLFF
+12 
-20 SLLLSFNISAF
+20 LLSFNLLSF

-41 IGLQRVSTGSIFN
+41 VGLQRVSTGSIFN
-54 VIPISVGDKIDI
+54 VIPISVGDRIDL
-66 RKSNDIVKSLFSTEQ
+66 RKSTDIVRSLFSTEQ
-81 FDDIQIG
+81 FDDIQVSKEG
-88 KDSNTLI
+88 NTLI
-95 ITVVERPS
+95 ISVIERPS
-103 ISAIELS
+103 ISAIDIS

-140 EKVKSELIR
+140 EKVKSELVR
-149 SYASNGRYGAGVEIN
+149 SYASNGRYGAGVEIE
-164 EIIKPRNRIEI
+164 EITKPRNRIDI
-175 NIEVD
+175 NIIVD

-187 EKIIIIG
+187 KKINIIG
-194 NEIYSD
+194 NEIFTD
-200 EDLLDSFE
+200 EELLDSFE

-219 SDNQYSREKLIGD
+219 NNNQYSREKLVGD
-232 IETLESF
+232 IETLESY

-264 FITYNVNEGKKYTI
+264 FITFNVNEGKKYTI
-278 NNVNVVG
+278 NNVNIIG
-285 EIPFDEQL
+285 EIPFEENI
-293 YLEIIDS
+293 YLNILEN
-300 LKDETYSQA
+300 LKKETYSQA
-309 QITNIEEF
+309 QITSIEEF
-317 FLNVLGNRGYA
+317 FVDVLGNRGYA
-328 FAEVSGGTEVIED
+328 FAEVKGDTETIDD
-341 SNKVDLTFSIA
+341 SNQVDLTFAVI
-352 PGNKTYTRKILFTGN
+352 PGKKTYTRKILFTGN
-367 NITQDH
+367 HVTQDE

-380 QFEGAWSSDNSIE
+380 QFEGAWSSNNSIE
-393 AGKVRLERLGFFKE
+393 AGKVRLERLGYFKE
-407 VNVETIPVAGSEDQI
+407 VNVETLPVVGTEDQI
-422 DIIYSVEEETTGS
+422 DIVYSVEEETTGS
-435 VGGNIGY
+435 VGGNLGY

-448 LGFNLQEKNFFGT
+448 LGFNLQEQNFLGS

-473 YSEVYNLSFM
+473 YSESYNISFV
-483 DPYATKDGV
+483 DPYATEDGV

-515 NSNGFGAQFGYPTSD
+515 NSNGLGAQFGYPISD
-530 ITRLGFNL
+530 ITRLGFSL
-538 TYDKTDIDVG
+538 TYDKTDIDIG

-555 YDFVSKEG
+555 YDFVAAEG
-563 NVFETVT
+563 NLFETLS
-570 AQFSWQRVTLNRGLF
+570 AQASWQRVTLNRGLF
-585 PTAGSSTVV
+585 PTSGSSTVL
-594 SLSSTI
+594 SLSATI
-600 PGSDLSYY
+600 PGSDLNYY
-608 RTNIRQ
+608 RANIRQ
-614 RYYRPLSQNFVFG
+614 RYYRPLSSNFVFG
-627 FQGEIGYLDA
+627 FQGELGYLNA

-685 PNLLDIDGDGELD
+685 PNLIDTDGDGVLD

-705 ANSTSRYRDRPIGGN
+705 ANTTSRYRDRPIGGN
-720 IKVEG
+720 IKIEG
-725 SIQLIFKLPF
+725 SLQLIFKLPI

-740 SLRSALFFD
+740 SIRSAFFLD
-749 FGNVFSNNCK
+749 FGNVFSDNCRD
-759 EYQINC
+759 YQINC
-765 AEPSVEDLRYS
+765 YKPSVDDLRYS

-795 KPTNAGPRER
+795 KPSNAGPQER